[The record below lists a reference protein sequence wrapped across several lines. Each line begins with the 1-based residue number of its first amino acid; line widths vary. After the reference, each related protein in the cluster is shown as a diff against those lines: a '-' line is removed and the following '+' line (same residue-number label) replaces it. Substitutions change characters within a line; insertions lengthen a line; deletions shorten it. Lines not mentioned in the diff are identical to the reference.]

1 MAAPPTTDQ
10 DEVPDLVGHTLPGG
24 WAVLRH
30 IAEGGMAHVY
40 EGQKADGVRGAIKVL
55 HTHILGKPELAFR
68 FRREGEIVES
78 IKSPHVPQ
86 VLARGKDE
94 RGRPFMV
101 FEFVEGL
108 ELTKILDEHVRL
120 PPAVALEITLQ
131 MCEAVRVA
139 HLAGIVHRD
148 MKPDNVII
156 VGPLSAPV
164 VKVLDFSVSKDED
177 LALTQ
182 QGHVMGTPCYM
193 ALEQAL
199 GEPITPLAD
208 IYSVGAILYDML
220 TGRPPYEP
228 DEPGRVLAALLSK
241 EPPRAIDLNP
251 AIPPVLATIVETA
264 MARSPKKRYP
274 FIESMIEALRAASTS
289 ITQNDVSETL
299 PPPEPTFLANPAP
312 EERAAT
318 FEPVPDSVSRR
329 RRGPCSN
336 VSMAVVVIG
345 ALLLLLVA
353 AAVIFGSRR

>member
-1 MAAPPTTDQ
+1 
-10 DEVPDLVGHTLPGG
+10 
-24 WAVLRH
+24 VLRH

-40 EGQKADGVRGAIKVL
+40 EGHNADGIRGAIKVL
-55 HTHILGKPELAFR
+55 HTHLLSKPELAFR

-131 MCEAVRVA
+131 MCEALRVA

-156 VGPLSAPV
+156 VGPLDAPL

-193 ALEQAL
+193 AIEQAL

-228 DEPGRVLAALLSK
+228 DEPGRVLSALLSK

-251 AIPPVLATIVETA
+251 AIPPALATIVDTA
-264 MARSPKKRYP
+264 MARSPKKRFP
-274 FIESMIEALRAASTS
+274 FIESMIEALRAASAS
-289 ITQNDVSETL
+289 ITQRDTSETL
-299 PPPEPTFLANPAP
+299 PPPEPTFTSSPTAEAQPVA
-312 EERAAT
+312 
-318 FEPVPDSVSRR
+318 FEPVADSVSRPR
-329 RRGPCSN
+329 RAPSPN
-336 VSMAVVVIG
+336 VSMAIVLVA
-345 ALLLLLVA
+345 ALILLLVA
-353 AAVIFGSRR
+353 AAVIFGARR